1 LISGPSISW
10 AISAASRRFAEIGA
24 EFVRLKVDVIVTS
37 GTPAVV
43 AAKNATTVI
52 PIVFGLVGDP
62 VAIGLVASLSH
73 PGGNVTGLSVQTDD
87 VIGKRFDLLRQIVPS
102 LRRLAVFANM
112 DSALVLLEARDF
124 QARPARSASKSPSS
138 MCAAPRTSSLRLQ
151 NSIATPTRSMFVPT
165 RS

>member
-1 LISGPSISW
+1 M
-10 AISAASRRFAEIGA
+10 
-24 EFVRLKVDVIVTS
+24 
-37 GTPAVV
+37 
-43 AAKNATTVI
+43 
-52 PIVFGLVGDP
+52 GDP

-124 QARPARSASKSPSS
+124 QATARTLGIEVAVLDMRRAEDIEPAFAK
-138 MCAAPRTSSLRLQ
+138 LQ
-151 NSIATPTRSMFVPT
+151 
-165 RS
+165 